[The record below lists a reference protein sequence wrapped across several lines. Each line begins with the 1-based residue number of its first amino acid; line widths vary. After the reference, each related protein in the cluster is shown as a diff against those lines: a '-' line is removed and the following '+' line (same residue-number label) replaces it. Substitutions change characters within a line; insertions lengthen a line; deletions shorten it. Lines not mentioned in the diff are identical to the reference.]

1 MDTLLLKRCWILVSS
16 MKNMDCV
23 VDMLECLCS
32 VDGAEWNQE
41 TRGRYFRNL
50 VQRRVTA
57 PELNHLSEE
66 QRNLLK
72 SGNATEEQ
80 IKELVD
86 NIYPDGRYPVHA
98 YMQPLLKLGLV
109 KIDFEDHKKLI
120 ITERGHQFL
129 EGKISDEEMMIQA
142 LTDWKYPRTRED
154 VYDPEWKGY
163 NIRPLMATIAVIERV
178 NQADER
184 NGMKPNGITLDEFM
198 VYLMTMYSCG
208 QLNDRVRTLEWLHY
222 KEKWIGKSAH
232 DQKMQEDSEKIMQ
245 EFTPVKRDTLRTYRY
260 IILNA
265 LEKTG
270 LFEIDYP
277 NKRIN
282 LNKEKETIYH
292 QLLEKHGCKA
302 Y

>member
-1 MDTLLLKRCWILVSS
+1 MDTLLLKKCWILVSS

-32 VDGAEWNQE
+32 VDGVEWNQE

-120 ITERGHQFL
+120 ITERGHQLL

-163 NIRPLMATIAVIERV
+163 NIRPMMATIAVIEQV
-178 NQADER
+178 NQRDER
-184 NGMKPNGITLDEFM
+184 NGMKPNGITFDEFM

-208 QLNDRVRTLEWLHY
+208 QIDDRVRTLEWLHY
-222 KEKWIGKSAH
+222 KEKQIGKSAH
-232 DQKMQEDSEKIMQ
+232 DQKMQEDEKIIMK
-245 EFTPVKRDTLRTYRY
+245 EFAPIKSESVKSYRY
-260 IILNA
+260 GIFNA

-270 LFEIDYP
+270 LFVIDYS

-282 LNKEKETIYH
+282 LNKEKEIIYH

>member
-1 MDTLLLKRCWILVSS
+1 
-16 MKNMDCV
+16 
-23 VDMLECLCS
+23 
-32 VDGAEWNQE
+32 
-41 TRGRYFRNL
+41 
-50 VQRRVTA
+50 
-57 PELNHLSEE
+57 
-66 QRNLLK
+66 
-72 SGNATEEQ
+72 
-80 IKELVD
+80 
-86 NIYPDGRYPVHA
+86 
-98 YMQPLLKLGLV
+98 MQPLLKLGLV

-120 ITERGHQFL
+120 ITERGHQLL
-129 EGKISDEEMMIQA
+129 EGKITDEEMMIQA

-163 NIRPLMATIAVIERV
+163 NIRPMMATISVIEQV
-178 NQADER
+178 NQRDER
-184 NGMKPNGITLDEFM
+184 KGMEPNGITFDEFM

>member
-120 ITERGHQFL
+120 ITEWGHQLL
-129 EGKISDEEMMIQA
+129 EGKITDQEMMIQA

-163 NIRPLMATIAVIERV
+163 NIRPMMVTIAVIEQV
-178 NQADER
+178 NQRDER
-184 NGMKPNGITLDEFM
+184 KGMEPNGITFDEFM

-260 IILNA
+260 VILNA

-270 LFEIDYP
+270 LFEIDYQ
-277 NKRIN
+277 NRRIN

>member
-1 MDTLLLKRCWILVSS
+1 MDTLLLKKYWILVSS

-66 QRNLLK
+66 QRTLLK

-120 ITERGHQFL
+120 ITERGHQLL
-129 EGKISDEEMMIQA
+129 EGKITDEEMMIQA

-163 NIRPLMATIAVIERV
+163 NIRPMMATISVIEQV
-178 NQADER
+178 NQRDER
-184 NGMKPNGITLDEFM
+184 KGMEPNGITFDEFM

-282 LNKEKETIYH
+282 LNKEKETISH

>member
-1 MDTLLLKRCWILVSS
+1 MDTLLLKKCWILVTG
-16 MKNMDCV
+16 MKNMNCAA
-23 VDMLECLCS
+23 DMLDCIQKLEGKRW
-32 VDGAEWNQE
+32 DKE
-41 TRGRYFRNL
+41 TKKRYFANL
-50 VQRRVTA
+50 IQRGIVS

-66 QRNLLK
+66 QRTLLK

-120 ITERGHQFL
+120 ITERGHQLL
-129 EGKISDEEMMIQA
+129 EGKITDEEMMIQA

-163 NIRPLMATIAVIERV
+163 NIRPMMATISVIEQV
-178 NQADER
+178 NQRDER
-184 NGMKPNGITLDEFM
+184 KGMEPNGITFDEFM

>member
-72 SGNATEEQ
+72 NGNATEEQ

-109 KIDFEDHKKLI
+109 KSDFEDHKKLI
-120 ITERGHQFL
+120 ITERGHQLL

-163 NIRPLMATIAVIERV
+163 NIRPMMATISVIEQV
-178 NQADER
+178 NQRDER
-184 NGMKPNGITLDEFM
+184 KGMEPNGITFDEFM

-208 QLNDRVRTLEWLHY
+208 QIDDRVRTLEWLHLA
-222 KEKWIGKSAH
+222 EKKIGKSAH
-232 DQKMQEDSEKIMQ
+232 DQKMQEDKKIIMKEFAPIKSES
-245 EFTPVKRDTLRTYRY
+245 VKSYRY
-260 IILNA
+260 GIFNA

-270 LFEIDYP
+270 LFVIDYP

-282 LNKEKETIYH
+282 LNKERETIAH

>member
-66 QRNLLK
+66 QRTLLK
-72 SGNATEEQ
+72 SGDATEEQ

-120 ITERGHQFL
+120 ITERGHQLL
-129 EGKISDEEMMIQA
+129 EGKITDEEMMIQA

-163 NIRPLMATIAVIERV
+163 NIRPMMATIAVIEQV
-178 NQADER
+178 NQRDER
-184 NGMKPNGITLDEFM
+184 NGMKPNGITFDEFM

-208 QLNDRVRTLEWLHY
+208 QINDRVRTLEWLHLA
-222 KEKWIGKSAH
+222 EKKIGKSAH
-232 DQKMQEDSEKIMQ
+232 NQKMQEDSGKIMQ
-245 EFTPVKRDTLRTYRY
+245 EFASIKSESVKSYRY
-260 IILNA
+260 GIFNA

-270 LFEIDYP
+270 LFVIDYS

-282 LNKEKETIYH
+282 LNKEKEIIYH

>member
-1 MDTLLLKRCWILVSS
+1 MDTLLFKKCWILVSS

-129 EGKISDEEMMIQA
+129 EGKITDEEMMIQA

-163 NIRPLMATIAVIERV
+163 NIRPMMATIAVIERV

-232 DQKMQEDSEKIMQ
+232 DQKMQEDKKIIMKEFAPIKSES
-245 EFTPVKRDTLRTYRY
+245 VKSYRY
-260 IILNA
+260 GIFNA

-270 LFEIDYP
+270 LFVIDYP

-282 LNKEKETIYH
+282 LNKEKETIAH

>member
-1 MDTLLLKRCWILVSS
+1 MDTLLFKKCWILVSS

-109 KIDFEDHKKLI
+109 KIDFEDNRKLM

-282 LNKEKETIYH
+282 LNKEKETIAH

>member
-120 ITERGHQFL
+120 ITERGHQLL
-129 EGKISDEEMMIQA
+129 EGKITDEEMMIQA

-154 VYDPEWKGY
+154 VYDLEWKGY
-163 NIRPLMATIAVIERV
+163 NIRPMMATIAVIEQV
-178 NQADER
+178 NQRDER
-184 NGMKPNGITLDEFM
+184 KGMEPNGITFDEFM

-208 QLNDRVRTLEWLHY
+208 QIDDRVRTLEWLHY
-222 KEKWIGKSAH
+222 KEKQIGKSAH
-232 DQKMQEDSEKIMQ
+232 DQKMQEDKKIIMKEFAPIKSES
-245 EFTPVKRDTLRTYRY
+245 VKSYRY
-260 IILNA
+260 GIFNA

-270 LFEIDYP
+270 LFVIDYS

-282 LNKEKETIYH
+282 LNKEKETIAH

>member
-129 EGKISDEEMMIQA
+129 EGKITDQEMMIQA

>member
-120 ITERGHQFL
+120 ITERGHQLL
-129 EGKISDEEMMIQA
+129 EGKITDEEMMIQA

-163 NIRPLMATIAVIERV
+163 NIRPMMATISVIEQV
-178 NQADER
+178 NQRDER
-184 NGMKPNGITLDEFM
+184 NGMEPNGITFDEFM
-198 VYLMTMYSCG
+198 VYLMTMYSCS
-208 QLNDRVRTLEWLHY
+208 QID
-222 KEKWIGKSAH
+222 
-232 DQKMQEDSEKIMQ
+232 DS
-245 EFTPVKRDTLRTYRY
+245 
-260 IILNA
+260 
-265 LEKTG
+265 G
-270 LFEIDYP
+270 L
-277 NKRIN
+277 
-282 LNKEKETIYH
+282 
-292 QLLEKHGCKA
+292 
-302 Y
+302 

>member
-1 MDTLLLKRCWILVSS
+1 MDALLLKRCWILVSS

-50 VQRRVTA
+50 VQRRVIA

-86 NIYPDGRYPVHA
+86 SIYPDGRYPVHA

-109 KIDFEDHKKLI
+109 KIDFEDNRKLM
-120 ITERGHQFL
+120 ITERGHQLL
-129 EGKISDEEMMIQA
+129 EGKITDEEMMIQA

-163 NIRPLMATIAVIERV
+163 NIRPMMATIAVIERV

-184 NGMKPNGITLDEFM
+184 NGMEPNGITLDEFM

-208 QLNDRVRTLEWLHY
+208 QIDDRVRTLEWLHLA
-222 KEKWIGKSAH
+222 EKKIGKSAH
-232 DQKMQEDSEKIMQ
+232 DQKMQEDKKIIMKEFAPIKSES
-245 EFTPVKRDTLRTYRY
+245 VKSYRY
-260 IILNA
+260 GIFNA

-270 LFEIDYP
+270 LFVIDYS

-282 LNKEKETIYH
+282 LNKEKEIIYH

>member
-23 VDMLECLCS
+23 ADMLECLCS

-120 ITERGHQFL
+120 ITERGHQLL
-129 EGKISDEEMMIQA
+129 EGKITDEEMMIQA

-163 NIRPLMATIAVIERV
+163 NIRPMMATIAVIEQV
-178 NQADER
+178 NQRDER
-184 NGMKPNGITLDEFM
+184 NGMEPNGITFDEFM

-208 QLNDRVRTLEWLHY
+208 QINDRVRTLEWLHFI
-222 KEKWIGKSAH
+222 EKKIGKSAH
-232 DQKMQEDSEKIMQ
+232 DQKMQEDSGKIMQ
-245 EFTPVKRDTLRTYRY
+245 EFAPIKSESVKSYRY
-260 IILNA
+260 GIFNA

-270 LFEIDYP
+270 LFVIDYP

>member
-1 MDTLLLKRCWILVSS
+1 M
-16 MKNMDCV
+16 
-23 VDMLECLCS
+23 
-32 VDGAEWNQE
+32 
-41 TRGRYFRNL
+41 
-50 VQRRVTA
+50 
-57 PELNHLSEE
+57 
-66 QRNLLK
+66 
-72 SGNATEEQ
+72 
-80 IKELVD
+80 
-86 NIYPDGRYPVHA
+86 
-98 YMQPLLKLGLV
+98 
-109 KIDFEDHKKLI
+109 
-120 ITERGHQFL
+120 

>member
-1 MDTLLLKRCWILVSS
+1 MDTLLFKKCWILVSS

-80 IKELVD
+80 VMKWIEEL
-86 NIYPDGRYPVHA
+86 YPVNSPIRA
-98 YMQPLLKLGLV
+98 YVQFLTKLGLV
-109 KIDFEDHKKLI
+109 KIDFEDNRKLI

-129 EGKISDEEMMIQA
+129 EGKITDEEMMIQA

-184 NGMKPNGITLDEFM
+184 NGMEPNGITLDEFM

>member
-66 QRNLLK
+66 QRTLLK
-72 SGNATEEQ
+72 SGDATEEQ

-120 ITERGHQFL
+120 ITERGHQLL
-129 EGKISDEEMMIQA
+129 EGKITDEEMMIQA

-163 NIRPLMATIAVIERV
+163 NIRPMMATIAVIEQV
-178 NQADER
+178 NQRDER
-184 NGMKPNGITLDEFM
+184 NGMEPNGITFDEFM

-208 QLNDRVRTLEWLHY
+208 QINDRVRTLEWLHLA
-222 KEKWIGKSAH
+222 EKKIGKSAH
-232 DQKMQEDSEKIMQ
+232 DQKMQEDSGKIMQ
-245 EFTPVKRDTLRTYRY
+245 EFASIKSESVKSYRY
-260 IILNA
+260 GIFNA

-270 LFEIDYP
+270 LFVIDYS

-282 LNKEKETIYH
+282 LNKEKEIIYH

>member
-1 MDTLLLKRCWILVSS
+1 MNTLLLKKCWILVTG
-16 MKNMDCV
+16 MKNMNCAA
-23 VDMLECLCS
+23 DMLDCIQKLEGKRW
-32 VDGAEWNQE
+32 DKE
-41 TRGRYFRNL
+41 TKKRYFANL
-50 VQRRVTA
+50 IQRGIVS
-57 PELNHLSEE
+57 PEYNRLSEE
-66 QRNLLK
+66 QRTLLK

-80 IKELVD
+80 VMKWIEEL
-86 NIYPDGRYPVHA
+86 YPVNSPIRA
-98 YMQPLLKLGLV
+98 YVQFLTKLGLV
-109 KIDFEDHKKLI
+109 KIDFEDNRKLI

-163 NIRPLMATIAVIERV
+163 NIRPMMATIAVIEQV
-178 NQADER
+178 NQRDER
-184 NGMKPNGITLDEFM
+184 NGMEPNGITLDEFM

-208 QLNDRVRTLEWLHY
+208 QINDRVRTLEWLHY
-222 KEKWIGKSAH
+222 KEKQIGKSAH
-232 DQKMQEDSEKIMQ
+232 DQKMQEDEKIIMK
-245 EFTPVKRDTLRTYRY
+245 EFALIKSESVKSYRY
-260 IILNA
+260 GIFNA

-270 LFEIDYP
+270 LFAIDYS

>member
-66 QRNLLK
+66 QRTLLK
-72 SGNATEEQ
+72 SGDATEEQ

-120 ITERGHQFL
+120 ITERGHQLL
-129 EGKISDEEMMIQA
+129 EGKITDEEMMIQA

-163 NIRPLMATIAVIERV
+163 NIRPMMATIAVIEQV
-178 NQADER
+178 NQRDER
-184 NGMKPNGITLDEFM
+184 NGMKPNGITFDEFM

-208 QLNDRVRTLEWLHY
+208 QINDRVRTLEWLHLA
-222 KEKWIGKSAH
+222 EKKIGKSAH
-232 DQKMQEDSEKIMQ
+232 NQKMQEDSGKIMQ
-245 EFTPVKRDTLRTYRY
+245 EFASIKSESVKSYRY
-260 IILNA
+260 GIFNA

-270 LFEIDYP
+270 LFVIDYS

-282 LNKEKETIYH
+282 LNEEKEIIYH

>member
-1 MDTLLLKRCWILVSS
+1 MDTLLLKKCWILVTG
-16 MKNMDCV
+16 MKNMNCAA
-23 VDMLECLCS
+23 DMLDCIQKLEGKRW
-32 VDGAEWNQE
+32 DKE
-41 TRGRYFRNL
+41 TKKRYFANL
-50 VQRRVTA
+50 IQRGIVS
-57 PELNHLSEE
+57 PEYNRLSEE
-66 QRNLLK
+66 QRALLK

-80 IKELVD
+80 VMKWIEEL
-86 NIYPDGRYPVHA
+86 YPVNSPIRA
-98 YMQPLLKLGLV
+98 YVQFLTKLGLV
-109 KIDFEDHKKLI
+109 KIDFEDNRKLM

-163 NIRPLMATIAVIERV
+163 NIRPMMATIAVIERV

-184 NGMKPNGITLDEFM
+184 NGMEPNGITFDEFM

-208 QLNDRVRTLEWLHY
+208 QIDKRVRILERLHY
-222 KEKWIGKSAH
+222 KEKQNEKSAY
-232 DQKMQEDSEKIMQ
+232 DQKMQEDSRKIMQ
-245 EFTPVKRDTLRTYRY
+245 EFAPIKSESVKSYRY
-260 IILNA
+260 VIFNA

-270 LFEIDYP
+270 LFVIDYS

-282 LNKEKETIYH
+282 LNKDKETIYH

>member
-1 MDTLLLKRCWILVSS
+1 MDTLLLKKCWILVTG
-16 MKNMDCV
+16 MKNMNCAA
-23 VDMLECLCS
+23 DMLDCIQKLEGKRW
-32 VDGAEWNQE
+32 DKE
-41 TRGRYFRNL
+41 TKKRYFANL
-50 VQRRVTA
+50 IQRGIVS
-57 PELNHLSEE
+57 PEYNRLSEE
-66 QRNLLK
+66 QRALLK

-80 IKELVD
+80 VMKWIEEL
-86 NIYPDGRYPVHA
+86 YPVNSPIRA
-98 YMQPLLKLGLV
+98 YVQFLTKLGLV

-120 ITERGHQFL
+120 ITERGHQLL

-163 NIRPLMATIAVIERV
+163 NIRPMMATISVIEQV
-178 NQADER
+178 NQRDER
-184 NGMKPNGITLDEFM
+184 KGMKPNGITFDEFM

-208 QLNDRVRTLEWLHY
+208 QIDDRVRTLEWLHFT
-222 KEKWIGKSAH
+222 EKKIGKSAH
-232 DQKMQEDSEKIMQ
+232 DQKMQEDSGKIMQ
-245 EFTPVKRDTLRTYRY
+245 EFASIKSESVKSYRY
-260 IILNA
+260 GIFNA

>member
-1 MDTLLLKRCWILVSS
+1 MNTLLLKKCWILVTG

-120 ITERGHQFL
+120 ITERGHQLL
-129 EGKISDEEMMIQA
+129 EGKITDEEMMIQA

-154 VYDPEWKGY
+154 VYDLEWKGY
-163 NIRPLMATIAVIERV
+163 NIRPMMATIAVIEQV

-184 NGMKPNGITLDEFM
+184 NGMKPNGITFDEFM

-260 IILNA
+260 VILNA

-270 LFEIDYP
+270 LFEIDYQ
-277 NKRIN
+277 NRRIN

>member
-1 MDTLLLKRCWILVSS
+1 MDTLLLKKCWILVTG
-16 MKNMDCV
+16 MKNMNCAA
-23 VDMLECLCS
+23 DMLDCIQKLEGKRW
-32 VDGAEWNQE
+32 DKE
-41 TRGRYFRNL
+41 TKKKYFANLIQRGI
-50 VQRRVTA
+50 VS
-57 PELNHLSEE
+57 PEYNRLSEE

-80 IKELVD
+80 VMKWIEEL
-86 NIYPDGRYPVHA
+86 YPVNSPIRA
-98 YMQPLLKLGLV
+98 YVQFLTKLGLV
-109 KIDFEDHKKLI
+109 KIDFEDNRKLI

-129 EGKISDEEMMIQA
+129 EGKITDEEMMIQA

-163 NIRPLMATIAVIERV
+163 NIRPMMATFAVIEQV
-178 NQADER
+178 NQRDER
-184 NGMKPNGITLDEFM
+184 KGMKPNGITFDEFM

-208 QLNDRVRTLEWLHY
+208 QIDDRVRTLEWLHY
-222 KEKWIGKSAH
+222 AEKKIGESAYY
-232 DQKMQEDSEKIMQ
+232 QKMQEDKKIIMK
-245 EFTPVKRDTLRTYRY
+245 EFAPVKSESVKSYRY

-270 LFEIDYP
+270 LFEIDYQ

-282 LNKEKETIYH
+282 LNKDKETIYH

>member
-41 TRGRYFRNL
+41 TRGRYFRQL
-50 VQRRVTA
+50 VQRSVIA
-57 PELNHLSEE
+57 PEINHLSEE
-66 QRNLLK
+66 QRTLLK
-72 SGNATEEQ
+72 SGDATEEQ

-120 ITERGHQFL
+120 ITERGHQLL

-142 LTDWKYPRTRED
+142 LTDWKYPQTRED
-154 VYDPEWKGY
+154 VHDPEWKGY
-163 NIRPLMATIAVIERV
+163 NIRPMMATISVIEQV
-178 NQADER
+178 NQRDER
-184 NGMKPNGITLDEFM
+184 KGMEPNGITFDEFM

-208 QLNDRVRTLEWLHY
+208 QIDDRVRTLEWLHY
-222 KEKWIGKSAH
+222 KEKQIGKSAH
-232 DQKMQEDSEKIMQ
+232 DQKMQEDKKIIMKEFAPIKSES
-245 EFTPVKRDTLRTYRY
+245 VKSYRY
-260 IILNA
+260 GIFNA

-270 LFEIDYP
+270 LFVIDYP

-282 LNKEKETIYH
+282 LNKEKEPIYH

>member
-23 VDMLECLCS
+23 ADMLECLCS

-80 IKELVD
+80 VMKWIEEL
-86 NIYPDGRYPVHA
+86 YPVNSPIRA
-98 YMQPLLKLGLV
+98 YVQFLTKLGLV
-109 KIDFEDHKKLI
+109 KIDFEDRKKLI
-120 ITERGHQFL
+120 ITERGHQLL
-129 EGKISDEEMMIQA
+129 EGEITDEEMMIQA
-142 LTDWKYPRTRED
+142 LTDWKYPRTKED

-163 NIRPLMATIAVIERV
+163 NIRPLMATIAVIEQV
-178 NQADER
+178 NQRDER
-184 NGMKPNGITLDEFM
+184 NGMEPNGITFDEFM

-208 QLNDRVRTLEWLHY
+208 QIDDRVRTLEWLHY

-260 IILNA
+260 VILNA

-270 LFEIDYP
+270 LFEIDYQ
-277 NKRIN
+277 NRRIN

>member
-1 MDTLLLKRCWILVSS
+1 M
-16 MKNMDCV
+16 
-23 VDMLECLCS
+23 
-32 VDGAEWNQE
+32 
-41 TRGRYFRNL
+41 
-50 VQRRVTA
+50 
-57 PELNHLSEE
+57 
-66 QRNLLK
+66 
-72 SGNATEEQ
+72 
-80 IKELVD
+80 
-86 NIYPDGRYPVHA
+86 
-98 YMQPLLKLGLV
+98 
-109 KIDFEDHKKLI
+109 

>member
-66 QRNLLK
+66 QRTLLK
-72 SGNATEEQ
+72 SGDATEEQ

-109 KIDFEDHKKLI
+109 KIDFEDNRKLM

-232 DQKMQEDSEKIMQ
+232 DQKMQEDSKKIMQ
-245 EFTPVKRDTLRTYRY
+245 EFTTVKRDTLRTYRY
-260 IILNA
+260 VILNA

-270 LFEIDYP
+270 LFVIDYP

-282 LNKEKETIYH
+282 LNKDKETIYH

>member
-1 MDTLLLKRCWILVSS
+1 
-16 MKNMDCV
+16 MDCV

-120 ITERGHQFL
+120 ITERGHQLL

-163 NIRPLMATIAVIERV
+163 NIRPLMATIAVIEQV
-178 NQADER
+178 NQRDER
-184 NGMKPNGITLDEFM
+184 NGMEPNGITFDEFM

-208 QLNDRVRTLEWLHY
+208 QIDDRVRTLEWLHY

-232 DQKMQEDSEKIMQ
+232 DQKMQEDSGKIMQ
-245 EFTPVKRDTLRTYRY
+245 EFASIKSESVKSYRY
-260 IILNA
+260 GIFNA

-270 LFEIDYP
+270 LFVIDYS

-282 LNKEKETIYH
+282 LNKEKEIIYH
-292 QLLEKHGCKA
+292 QLLEKYGCKA